1 MSTHVQKVSDGRS
14 REKRRVGRPRVSGN
28 QPKVDPTEDILQAAA
43 KLFSERGFLGTTTA
57 QIAASAGLRQS
68 AIFHWFPT
76 IDAILER
83 LFARGWD
90 RSLEYFASISAS
102 NQTGAVKVGVCLSY
116 DARLVAGAEP
126 YIQLMIV
133 PPELRQPRFKGLLQK
148 RQRLITYLEDF
159 IRQAIEEGDFRAV
172 EPADAARMLLAIDEV
187 ILDAARVRKPRTPQ
201 SHAALVVE
209 FALHALVARRSRI
222 ATILR
227 LITEQSR
234 SNDDTLAND
243 RSSRP
248 R

>member
-1 MSTHVQKVSDGRS
+1 
-14 REKRRVGRPRVSGN
+14 
-28 QPKVDPTEDILQAAA
+28 
-43 KLFSERGFLGTTTA
+43 
-57 QIAASAGLRQS
+57 
-68 AIFHWFPT
+68 
-76 IDAILER
+76 
-83 LFARGWD
+83 
-90 RSLEYFASISAS
+90 
-102 NQTGAVKVGVCLSY
+102 
-116 DARLVAGAEP
+116 
-126 YIQLMIV
+126 
-133 PPELRQPRFKGLLQK
+133 
-148 RQRLITYLEDF
+148 
-159 IRQAIEEGDFRAV
+159 
-172 EPADAARMLLAIDEV
+172 MLLAIDEV